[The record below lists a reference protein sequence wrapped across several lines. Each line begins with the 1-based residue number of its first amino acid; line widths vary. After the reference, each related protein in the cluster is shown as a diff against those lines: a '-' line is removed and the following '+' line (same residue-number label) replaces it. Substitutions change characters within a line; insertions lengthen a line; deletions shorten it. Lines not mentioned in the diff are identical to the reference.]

1 MKVGADLVIIGFK
14 TYRAASPEDFDQ
26 QKDRF
31 TTVLR
36 QQKNGRLLE
45 DWTKALQR
53 KAKIKLYQ
61 EFN

>member
-1 MKVGADLVIIGFK
+1 VGADQLIIGFK
-14 TYRAASPEDFDQ
+14 TYRAASLEDLNQ

-31 TTVLR
+31 TMVLR
-36 QQKNGRLLE
+36 QQKNSRLLE